1 VGGVGPGVGL
11 GTGLRRLARLI
22 RPARHPP
29 DVHTAMDVPLVQRLL
44 VVLGGGFL
52 AWPPL
57 G

>member
-1 VGGVGPGVGL
+1 VGEVGAGIGL
-11 GTGLRRLARLI
+11 GTGLCYLAALT
-22 RPARHPP
+22 RPARHPR
-29 DVHTAMDVPLVQRLL
+29 DVHPAMDVPLVQRLL